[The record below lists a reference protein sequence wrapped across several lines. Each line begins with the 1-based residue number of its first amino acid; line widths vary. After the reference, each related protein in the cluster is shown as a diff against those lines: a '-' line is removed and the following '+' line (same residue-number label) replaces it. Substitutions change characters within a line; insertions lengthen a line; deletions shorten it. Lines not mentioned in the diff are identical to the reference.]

1 LNFAVGL
8 QSYCSIHYKL
18 LLKQLQ
24 SAVIAGTLQ
33 CSSDEAIGLAGLQ
46 FRIEKMSE
54 RRNQTPD
61 SLTANSP
68 DSLLDGGGPC
78 TTLQPISE
86 DKEHHWPLD
95 VPAVVTPS
103 PVLQP
108 QFNMFSAATVT
119 SPTVTDEPS
128 VGKIRNFFL
137 RSCQYLC
144 FGRRRQKDVQPVRDP
159 FGILHKVH
167 MYVPPDY
174 RKPKNTAKLI
184 KVSSEFPIRFIN
196 TNHCRWRCFCCC

>member
-1 LNFAVGL
+1 MYNA
-8 QSYCSIHYKL
+8 L
-18 LLKQLQ
+18 LLSEQLQ

-46 FRIEKMSE
+46 FRIEQMSE
-54 RRNQTPD
+54 HRNQTPD

-78 TTLQPISE
+78 STLQPISE
-86 DKEHHWPLD
+86 DREHQWPLD

-128 VGKIRNFFL
+128 VGKIRSFFM

-144 FGRRRQKDVQPVRDP
+144 FGRRRQNDVQPVRDP

-184 KVSSEFPIRFIN
+184 KVSSETIYQ
-196 TNHCRWRCFCCC
+196 